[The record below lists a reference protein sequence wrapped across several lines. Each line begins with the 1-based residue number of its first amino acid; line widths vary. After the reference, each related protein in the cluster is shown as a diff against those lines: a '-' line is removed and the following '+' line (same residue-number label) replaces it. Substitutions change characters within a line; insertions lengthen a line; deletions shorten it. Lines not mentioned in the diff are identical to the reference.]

1 LTDAGLCATIRFVAI
16 NSDKPGRERRLS
28 ATEASRSF
36 SEVLDEI
43 EAGRRFVVHR
53 HGRDVAVM
61 GPPPV
66 RGRRVAEC
74 LEILRGRTPV
84 RLDGRFEEDLLGI
97 LAAEPVGEAPAWG
110 S

>member
-1 LTDAGLCATIRFVAI
+1 MAMK
-16 NSDKPGRERRLS
+16 SDKPTRERRLS
-28 ATEASRSF
+28 ASDASRSF
-36 SEVLDEI
+36 SRILDEI
-43 EAGRRFVVHR
+43 ESGRRFLVHR
-53 HGRDVAVM
+53 RGREVAVM

-66 RGRRVAEC
+66 RRRRASAC

-84 RLDGRFEEDLLGI
+84 RLDGRFGEDLLGI